1 MNDFNLKLK
10 EIKVIFDTFVKNNQF
25 ISSEKI
31 RLNNET
37 KIEKSKVTAFTLKDI
52 AKLRIDYARNSIL
65 DTVIN
70 DTNI

>member
-1 MNDFNLKLK
+1 MDDFNLKLK

>member
-10 EIKVIFDTFVKNNQF
+10 EIKGIFDTFVKNNQF
-25 ISSEKI
+25 VSSKKI
-31 RLNNET
+31 RLDNET
-37 KIEKSKVTAFTLKDI
+37 KIEKSKVTTFTLKDI